1 MGALDPAR
9 PVLVTGGAGF
19 IGSHLVARLLA
30 DGESVVVLDDLS
42 GGEPSRLPPDVPL
55 IEADIAD
62 PATADAIAAVRPRAI
77 IHAAAQIS
85 VPHSMV
91 DPARD
96 REVNLIGTQHVI
108 AGARAAGNARVVF
121 LSSGGGIYGETPVP
135 ATEDTLPRPKS
146 YYSVHKY
153 AAEQYLELSGL
164 PYAIARLANVYG
176 PRQRAGT
183 EGAVAAIFAER
194 LQGGLPITIHG
205 DGEQRRDFV
214 HVADV
219 AAALTTLL
227 RTPQSGVWN
236 VGSGRAVTINALLA
250 AAERAFGPA
259 VSIHHAPARPGDVIT
274 STLDVAKIARDLGW
288 RAQIELEEG
297 IRTLRE
303 SNGEH
308 GAAC

>member
-1 MGALDPAR
+1 MSAPLNPAP

-30 DGESVVVLDDLS
+30 GGESVVVLDDLS
-42 GGEPSRLPPDVPL
+42 GGDPAYLPPGVPL

-62 PATADAIAAVRPRAI
+62 PATARLIAAVQPRAI
-77 IHAAAQIS
+77 VHAAAQIS

-91 DPARD
+91 DPDRD
-96 REVNLIGTQHVI
+96 RAVNLLGTQHVI
-108 AGARAAGNARVVF
+108 AGAKAAGNVRVVF

-135 ATEDTLPRPKS
+135 ATEATLPRPKS

-164 PYAIARLANVYG
+164 PFAIARLANVYG

-194 LQGGLPITIHG
+194 LQAGLPITIHG

-214 HVADV
+214 HVHDV

-227 RTPQSGVWN
+227 RARVSGVWN
-236 VGSGRAVTINALLA
+236 VGSGTAVTINTLLA

-259 VSIHHAPARPGDVIT
+259 VAIHHAPARPGDVTT
-274 STLDVAKIARDLGW
+274 SALDVRKIARDLGW
-288 RAQIELEEG
+288 RAQIGLEEG
-297 IRTLRE
+297 IRSLGKIGDG
-303 SNGEH
+303 SADG
-308 GAAC
+308 